1 MRPWQ
6 GPDIEHRLVDER
18 LHARPSGYPAKL
30 QESRLSGYLV
40 EDGKRLFNPYGVMV
54 NPARQP
60 HVKVQLAQA
69 FADWIVSAA
78 DQAWSRITR

>member
-1 MRPWQ
+1 MNIASSTN
-6 GPDIEHRLVDER
+6 GYVLAHRGT
-18 LHARPSGYPAKL
+18 RPSFKNRGYLAIW
-30 QESRLSGYLV
+30 LSGYVV

-78 DQAWSRITR
+78 DQALSRITR